1 MMDFF
6 LPYLP
11 LEGAHVR
18 ELFRRRL
25 QEEHLA
31 LRRHHAAASLAWGD
45 PELDFLVSKA
55 RPCGPAHHYST
66 ASGRRTYLHP
76 ELRCTACKHNDNTH
90 CT

>member
-1 MMDFF
+1 MVDFF

-11 LEGAHVR
+11 LEGTHVR

-25 QEEHLA
+25 QEEDLA

-55 RPCGPAHHYST
+55 RPCGTSLQHSQRPMHFVVAGV
-66 ASGRRTYLHP
+66 ALCC
-76 ELRCTACKHNDNTH
+76 LKAW
-90 CT
+90 